1 MSHLIDFFSYHWRMN
16 QQTQQDFINMVEKM
30 PPFPKSA
37 HRIMELAAD
46 INCNPKDLVQVIEH
60 DPVITMKLLKL
71 VNSAFFSLAREIT
84 SIRHALVYLGLN
96 TVKNLALSIATI
108 QAIPHKKLDN
118 FNTHHFLLHALT
130 TASIAQRIVHRFD
143 SKLDP
148 GDAFIAG
155 LLHDF
160 GKMVFAQFS
169 PDAFA
174 KAIDLSQ
181 QKQQSLHLSEQEIL
195 GMDHAEIGG
204 LLAEKWELP
213 QELIQCI
220 RNHHQNIQT
229 PLHNAIFVANQ
240 ISKQL
245 NFGQGGNPVI
255 EPLPEH
261 IEELLG
267 MNLLMFIDSLDG
279 LSKEAAKAKEFID
292 I

>member
-1 MSHLIDFFSYHWRMN
+1 MNQKISQDFF
-16 QQTQQDFINMVEKM
+16 QMVEKM

-60 DPVITMKLLKL
+60 DPIVTMKLLKL
-71 VNSAFFSLAREIT
+71 VNSAFFSLAHEIT

-108 QAIPHKKLDN
+108 QSIPHKNLEH
-118 FNTHHFLLHALT
+118 FNTHQFLLHALT
-130 TASIAQRIVHRFD
+130 TASIAQRIAPRFD
-143 SKLDP
+143 PDLDT

-160 GKMVFAQFS
+160 GKMVFAQFAPLEFS
-169 PDAFA
+169 Q
-174 KAIDLSQ
+174 AIELSIE
-181 QKQQSLHLSEQEIL
+181 KKQSLHLSEQAVM
-195 GMDHAEIGG
+195 GMNHAEMGA

-213 QELIQCI
+213 HQLIQCI
-220 RNHHQNIQT
+220 RYHHQDSQA
-229 PLHNAIFVANQ
+229 PLHCAVVVANQ

-245 NFGQGGNPVI
+245 KFGNACNPVI
-255 EPLPEH
+255 DAFTPH
-261 IEELLG
+261 IEGILG
-267 MNLLMFIDSLDG
+267 MNLSDFIESLDD
-279 LSKEAAKAKEFID
+279 LSTEASKAKKFID